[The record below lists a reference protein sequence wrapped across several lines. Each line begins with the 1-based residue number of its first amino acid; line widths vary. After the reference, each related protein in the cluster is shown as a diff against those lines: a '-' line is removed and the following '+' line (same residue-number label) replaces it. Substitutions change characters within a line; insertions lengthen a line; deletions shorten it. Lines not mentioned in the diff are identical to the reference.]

1 MWECTQ
7 VGGQPFS
14 CRVSPFWQISRTAVI
29 VFSSLDAVSFV
40 IMTQCLPKNIS
51 LKCAILLYNHR
62 SIRFLLLVHLTS
74 SYNYRVNIWN
84 WSCPFYTAS
93 ISQILNVEI
102 NFRVIDQRIVD
113 LSYQMLWTILSAYIH
128 RCVRPHVL
136 SVNGEEI
143 HVHFERSRPCL
154 KESKAVKFGS
164 IFLIFTLALI
174 YQRTPAILI
183 IAQLGFSWQQTWKG
197 SYDCY

>member
-1 MWECTQ
+1 
-7 VGGQPFS
+7 
-14 CRVSPFWQISRTAVI
+14 
-29 VFSSLDAVSFV
+29 
-40 IMTQCLPKNIS
+40 MTQCLPKNVS

-74 SYNYRVNIWN
+74 SYNYRVNI
-84 WSCPFYTAS
+84 
-93 ISQILNVEI
+93 SQILNVEI
-102 NFRVIDQRIVD
+102 NFRVIGQRIVD
-113 LSYQMLWTILSAYIH
+113 LSYQMLRTILSAFMH
-128 RCVRPHVL
+128 RCVKPHAL

-164 IFLIFTLALI
+164 IFPIFTLALI

-183 IAQLGFSWQQTWKG
+183 IAQLGFSWQQT
-197 SYDCY
+197 